1 MLRASGD
8 TGVLA
13 MNLTNNTDRE
23 VLILLS
29 GGVDSAACVRFYLE
43 IGRLPAAIFV
53 DYGQPARERE
63 ASAASD
69 IAKYYG
75 LPFRT
80 AQWRGSRPKTV
91 GDIPGRNAFL
101 LSAALM
107 ERVHQEQVITIGIH
121 SGTAYADCSHAF
133 VERMQALYDLYTNGE
148 VRIAAPFESWSK
160 ADVWTYALAHD
171 VPVQLSYSCEASSES
186 PCGVCESCKD
196 RESLDRHGQ
205 FDHPTP
211 ER

>member
-1 MLRASGD
+1 
-8 TGVLA
+8 
-13 MNLTNNTDRE
+13 MNPTKDPERD

-29 GGVDSAACVRFYLE
+29 GGIDSAACVRFYLE
-43 IGRLPAAIFV
+43 MDRPPSAMFV

-63 ASAASD
+63 ARAASD
-69 IAKYYG
+69 IAGYYD

-80 AQWRGSRPKTV
+80 AQWRGARPKSV

-107 ERVHQEQVITIGIH
+107 ERSPQERVITIGIH

-133 VERMQALYDLYTNGE
+133 VNRMQNLYDVYAE
-148 VRIAAPFESWSK
+148 WDVRIAAPFESWSK
-160 ADVWTYALAHD
+160 ADVWTYAITHD
-171 VPVQLSYSCEASSES
+171 VPVHLSYSCEANSVS

-196 RESLDRHGQ
+196 RESLERHGQ